1 MQRSPQQWSLAGDRS
16 PASRY
21 ITEDEGR
28 FICAQHGVMCFWKGK
43 EEYGAQDVV
52 RKAPNGVEN
61 TLIIGYFVVHLVSL
75 LLDSIKFLL
84 KLKYLCIQTGKREL
98 RFINEFRNV

>member
-1 MQRSPQQWSLAGDRS
+1 
-16 PASRY
+16 
-21 ITEDEGR
+21 
-28 FICAQHGVMCFWKGK
+28 MCFWKGK

-61 TLIIGYFVVHLVSL
+61 TLVVGYFVVHLVSL

-84 KLKYLCIQTGKREL
+84 KLKYPCI
-98 RFINEFRNV
+98 